1 MMERAPADEGGH
13 DMMTATVLGSG
24 TCVPAAGRGAPGY
37 LVRTGESLL
46 LLDPGPG
53 TLARLAAIGLSHR
66 DIDLILLSHLH
77 PDHSLDLVTFLQAN
91 NATPGYKRSRPLS
104 LVGPKGLSA
113 FLAGLIALYDCV
125 GPEGYSID
133 LRELGAETLRLP
145 GGETL
150 TAALSGHTRESLCFR
165 LESGGRVLVYSGDA
179 SARGDLPAIAGGAD
193 LLLCECSFPETWEVP
208 DHLNSAQA
216 GRIAQEAGAGRVVL
230 THLYPPSLET
240 DVAAQVRTR
249 YEGRVT
255 LAYDGLTAIV

>member
-1 MMERAPADEGGH
+1 MERAPAGEGGH
-13 DMMTATVLGSG
+13 DMMVAIVLGSG

-37 LVRTGESLL
+37 LVRSGESLF

-53 TLARLAAIGLSHR
+53 SLARLASIGLSHR
-66 DIDLILLSHLH
+66 DIDMVLVSHLH
-77 PDHSLDLVTFLQAN
+77 PDHSLDLITFLQAN
-91 NATPGYKRSRPLS
+91 NTAPGYKRSRPLA
-104 LVGPKGLSA
+104 LLGPKGLSS
-113 FLAGLIALYDCV
+113 FLAGLFALYDCAE
-125 GPEGYSID
+125 PEGYHID
-133 LRELGAETLRLP
+133 LRELGSETLRLP

-150 TAALSGHTRESLCFR
+150 TAALSGHTAESLCFR

-179 SARGDLPAIAGGAD
+179 SARGDLSAIAGGAD
-193 LLLCECSFPETWEVP
+193 LLLCECSFPEEWDVP

-240 DVAAQVRTR
+240 DVVTQVRSR
-249 YEGRVT
+249 YDGRVT